1 VNNRNEYFLELARK
15 NIPKFIE
22 EEIMK
27 DEKAIKDTKKKG

>member
-1 VNNRNEYFLELARK
+1 MVNNRNDYYLELARK

-27 DEKAIKDTKKKG
+27 DEK